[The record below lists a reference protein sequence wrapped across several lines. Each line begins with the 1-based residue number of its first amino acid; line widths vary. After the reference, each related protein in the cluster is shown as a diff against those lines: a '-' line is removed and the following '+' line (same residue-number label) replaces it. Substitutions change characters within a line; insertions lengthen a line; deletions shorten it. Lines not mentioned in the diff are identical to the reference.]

1 MSFANNAVGNFAV
14 KDVLTLNST
23 ETIGYAVDQM
33 IKHRFR
39 RFPVLD
45 KEENLIGI
53 ITATDVVRELYQK
66 GTVDIFKEKLE
77 TIITKNP
84 SHLVASDTIQSAI
97 KLMYDTGISGLP
109 IIQSG
114 SMIGLFTEK
123 DIIML
128 DDLWFSLPDG
138 MITHDE
144 GIGRIIDVDHMINED
159 FTLWQAMDKMIQLG
173 QRQILIQNRKGTQLL
188 GLLTVLRLLE
198 FIFSQLIID
207 DGEISILH
215 STSVGDLPSFPVL
228 QKSTPVLVNSVRLW
242 MNARGIEAVP
252 LFHMGKPV
260 KLVTEKDLVAFIVNQ
275 L

>member
-1 MSFANNAVGNFAV
+1 MSIANNAIGNFTV
-14 KDVLTLNST
+14 KEVLTLNST

-45 KEENLIGI
+45 KEKNLFGI
-53 ITATDVVRELYQK
+53 ITATDVVRELYNK

-77 TIITKNP
+77 TIITKDP
-84 SHLVASDTIQSAI
+84 STLVASDTIQSAI
-97 KLMYDTGISGLP
+97 KLMYESGISGLP
-109 IIQSG
+109 IMQSNN
-114 SMIGLFTEK
+114 MIGLFTEK

-144 GIGRIIDVDHMINED
+144 GIGRVIDSDHMITED
-159 FTLWQAMDKMIQLG
+159 FTLWQAIDKMIQLG
-173 QRQILIQNRKGTQLL
+173 QRQILIQNREGTQLL

-207 DGEISILH
+207 DREISILH
-215 STSVGDLPSFPVL
+215 NTSVGELPNFPVL